1 MAARDEPP
9 RARRHPLSAVCDDW
23 RGVDGVLIPI
33 AGVVAALG
41 VALLLATDAPPLR
54 AVGAILAG
62 AGGVPLVLSRTSQ
75 AQALLD
81 RPVLLGAGLVA
92 GVVVLAALTL
102 LFHRWPWL
110 VPPIALVIGL
120 RIPLRTPPSPTD
132 HLLPL
137 YVVLA
142 AGVLALVIRSLRG
155 DGPPNRL
162 GYVGWA
168 LAAYVV
174 VASASLAWTV
184 DRDATAYSVAAFT
197 LPLGLLAALTGTLLP
212 LPPLTRVL
220 PWLLIATAVVLA
232 LVAFWQ
238 WHLHEVFWNE
248 KLMRTNAYGGY
259 FRTNSLLF
267 DPSLFGRV
275 EVLALVT
282 IAGLLALARPRPL
295 LLLAAAAA
303 IPIFLGLATSY
314 SQSSAVA
321 LSAGVL
327 VIACIVWRW
336 RALIARVAIV
346 AVIAVAALATPQGR
360 SVLHEPAQKASSA
373 RLGLVQRSID
383 IFEAHPIQGS
393 GLGAFAA
400 ATDKR
405 KAAPHNV
412 VAGTAAELGIVGELA
427 LLAVLLSVLWAIRHR
442 RPDADRPTHL
452 ILAALFATIL
462 VHALAYDTFFAD
474 PATWVIAAL
483 LAAGAGLFPLE
494 PAAEEREW
502 IARRAAL

>member
-1 MAARDEPP
+1 MAARREP
-9 RARRHPLSAVCDDW
+9 ARRSRSPLTAVCDDW

-41 VALLLATDAPPLR
+41 VALLLVVDAPPLR
-54 AVGAILAG
+54 AIGAILAG

-81 RPVLLGAGLVA
+81 RPTLLGAGIVA
-92 GVVVLAALTL
+92 GVVATATLTL
-102 LFHRWPWL
+102 VFHRWPWL
-110 VPPIALVIGL
+110 VVPIALVIGL
-120 RIPLRTPPSPTD
+120 RIPLRNPPSPTD

-155 DGPPNRL
+155 DPPPNRL
-162 GYVGWA
+162 GFVGWA

-174 VASASLAWTV
+174 IAAASLAWTA
-184 DRDATAYSVAAFT
+184 DRDATAYAVAAFT
-197 LPLGLLAALTGTLLP
+197 LPLGLLAALTGALLP
-212 LPPLTRVL
+212 VPPLTRVL
-220 PWLLIATAVVLA
+220 PWLLIGTALVLA
-232 LVAFWQ
+232 VVAFWQ

-275 EVLALVT
+275 EALALVT

-303 IPIFLGLATSY
+303 VPIFLGLATSY
-314 SQSSAVA
+314 SQSSLVA
-321 LSAGVL
+321 LAAGVL
-327 VIACIVWRW
+327 VIACVVWRW
-336 RALIARVAIV
+336 RAVIALGAIV
-346 AVIAVAALATPQGR
+346 AVVALGALATPQGR
-360 SVLHEPAQKASSA
+360 HLLHQPAQKASSA

-383 IFEAHPIQGS
+383 LFEAHPIQGS
-393 GLGAFAA
+393 GLGSFAA
-400 ATDKR
+400 ATDTR

-412 VAGTAAELGIVGELA
+412 VAGTAAELGIIGALA

-442 RPDADRPTHL
+442 RPDADRPTHV

-462 VHALAYDTFFAD
+462 VHALTYDTFFAD

-483 LAAGAGLFPLE
+483 LATGAGLLPLE
-494 PAAEEREW
+494 APGDEREW
-502 IARRAAL
+502 IARRAQA